1 MSVSG
6 GTNRTTS
13 VVIERFQEG
22 RRHLVQYEA
31 ANQRPQDS
39 EGVDGRTACKPDTRE
54 DAEDDEAQRSK
65 RRPTR
70 TSV

>member
-13 VVIERFQEG
+13 DVRSSVAIW
-22 RRHLVQYEA
+22 
-31 ANQRPQDS
+31 NQRPQDS

-54 DAEDDEAQRSK
+54 DAGDDEAQRCS

>member
-6 GTNRTTS
+6 GTNRTTGD
-13 VVIERFQEG
+13 VIERFQEG
-22 RRHLVQYEA
+22 RRHLVRHEA
-31 ANQRPQDS
+31 ANQRPRDF
-39 EGVDGRTACKPDTRE
+39 EGVDGRTACKPDGGE
-54 DAEDDEAQRSK
+54 DDEDDEAQRCS

>member
-1 MSVSG
+1 
-6 GTNRTTS
+6 
-13 VVIERFQEG
+13 
-22 RRHLVQYEA
+22 VQYEA